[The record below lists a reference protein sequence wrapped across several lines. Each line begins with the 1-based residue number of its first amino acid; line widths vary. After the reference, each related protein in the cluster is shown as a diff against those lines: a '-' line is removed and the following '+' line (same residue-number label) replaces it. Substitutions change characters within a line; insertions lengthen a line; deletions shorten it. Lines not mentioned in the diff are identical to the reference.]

1 MVSRIRTLSVPM
13 AARLQRVWRRLP
25 IRRDQRG
32 VAAVEFA
39 LLLPVM
45 LTLYIGSV
53 EVSQSLNA
61 NRRVVLLARTIA
73 DLTTQSP
80 KLTAGDLGGVVAAA
94 SAVLAPLSTA
104 PAKIRITSVA
114 ISPSGSIDPKVA
126 NPASVCWS
134 YQQGW
139 SSYARGTVL
148 DQSQLP
154 TALRSEPGTSIIMA
168 EVEYP
173 YKPVIGYVLT
183 GEMTLTE
190 RIYMR
195 PRMSTYVERSDLAN
209 NGIPNPTTGPCT

>member
-1 MVSRIRTLSVPM
+1 MPSRILTSLGPIASG
-13 AARLQRVWRRLP
+13 AARLWARLP

-45 LTLYIGSV
+45 LTMYIGSV

-80 KLTAGDLGGVVAAA
+80 KLAAADLGGVVAAA
-94 SAVLAPLSTA
+94 SAVLSPLSTV
-104 PAKIRITSVA
+104 PAKIRITSIA
-114 ISPSGSIDPKVA
+114 ISSSGSIDPKVV

-139 SSYARGTVL
+139 TAYARGTVL
-148 DQSQLP
+148 SETQLP
-154 TALRSEPGTSIIMA
+154 SALRFEPGTSIIMA

-183 GEMTLTE
+183 GTMTLTE

-209 NGIPNPTTGPCT
+209 NGIPNPTTGPCI

>member
-1 MVSRIRTLSVPM
+1 MLDRIRTPFRQQ
-13 AARLQRVWRRLP
+13 AARLGRALSRLP
-25 IRRDQRG
+25 LRRDQRG

-80 KLTAGDLGGVVAAA
+80 KMTAADVTGVIAAA
-94 SAVLAPLSTA
+94 SAVLAPLSTS
-104 PAKIRITSVA
+104 PARIRITSVA
-114 ISPSGSIDPKVA
+114 ISGSGSPDPKVV

-134 YQQGW
+134 FQQGW
-139 SSYARGTVL
+139 SAYARGTIL
-148 DQSQLP
+148 DQTQIP
-154 TALRSEPGTSIIMA
+154 PALRSEPGTSLIMA

-173 YKPVIGYVLT
+173 YQPVIGYVLT
-183 GEMTLTE
+183 GSLTLNE

-195 PRMSTYVERSDLAN
+195 PRMSTYIERSDLPS

>member
-1 MVSRIRTLSVPM
+1 MSSMSWIDRIVRVAHRAPLPHH
-13 AARLQRVWRRLP
+13 RLF
-25 IRRDQRG
+25 RRDQRG

-61 NRRVVLLARTIA
+61 NRRVVLLARTLA

-80 KLTAGDLGGVVAAA
+80 KLNATDLAGVVAAS

-104 PAKIRITSVA
+104 PAKIRITSIA
-114 ISPSGSIDPKVA
+114 ISASGSSDPKVA

-134 YQQGW
+134 FNQGW
-139 SSYARGTVL
+139 SSYARGTTL
-148 DQSQLP
+148 DQTQLP

-173 YKPVIGYVLT
+173 YKPVIGYVITGYLT
-183 GEMTLTE
+183 LNE

-195 PRMSTYVERSDLAN
+195 PRMSTYVERSDMADK
-209 NGIPNPTTGPCT
+209 GIPNPTTGPCI

>member
-1 MVSRIRTLSVPM
+1 MPSRILTSLGPIASG
-13 AARLQRVWRRLP
+13 AARLWARLP

-45 LTLYIGSV
+45 LTMYIGSV

-80 KLTAGDLGGVVAAA
+80 KLAAADLGGVVAAA
-94 SAVLAPLSTA
+94 SAVLSPLSTV
-104 PAKIRITSVA
+104 PAKIRITSIA
-114 ISPSGSIDPKVA
+114 ISSSGSNDPKVV

-139 SSYARGTVL
+139 TAYARGTVL
-148 DQSQLP
+148 SQTQLP
-154 TALRSEPGTSIIMA
+154 SALRSEPGTSIIMA

-183 GEMTLTE
+183 GTMTLTE

-209 NGIPNPTTGPCT
+209 NGIPNPTTGPCI